1 MNYVRSIS
9 TYNVSVKDW
18 VVQTKSDVIDLDEE
32 FTSVTKVQDS
42 TTDLTP
48 KSIRDEKLK
57 QANISNLVPYLPKN
71 NK

>member
-48 KSIRDEKLK
+48 KSTNDEKLK
-57 QANISNLVPYLPKN
+57 QASI
-71 NK
+71 